1 MRGALREHVSCGGSN
16 IFMIEIKGIRKSYGK
31 HKVLAGVDFTV
42 EPGEIVGILGENG
55 SGKSTLLT
63 ILAGLQR
70 PDGGFFNIDGK
81 DLLKNTRL
89 RNDLVAYVPQETPLI
104 AELTA
109 WDNLKMWYKTDRL
122 KKELDNGFLKMLG
135 IDQFLKVPVNQMSG
149 GMKKRLTIGCA
160 INSNPKLML
169 LDEPTAALD
178 LVCKEKIYN
187 YFQQFRNQ
195 GGSLI
200 IATHEVQEIEL
211 CDKCFIIK
219 DGKLVPYKYDGD
231 IPHLIGRL

>member
-1 MRGALREHVSCGGSN
+1 
-16 IFMIEIKGIRKSYGK
+16 MIEIKGIRKSYGK
-31 HKVLAGVDFTV
+31 HNVLAGVDFTV

-63 ILAGLQR
+63 ILAGLQK
-70 PDGGFFNIDGK
+70 PDAGFFNIGGK

-89 RNDLVAYVPQETPLI
+89 RNDLIAYVPQETPLI

-187 YFQQFRNQ
+187 YFQQLRNQ
-195 GGSLI
+195 GGSMI

-219 DGKLVPYKYDGD
+219 DGKLVPYRYDGD

>member
-1 MRGALREHVSCGGSN
+1 
-16 IFMIEIKGIRKSYGK
+16 MIEIKKISKSYGR
-31 HKVLAGVDFTV
+31 HQVLDGVDFTV

-63 ILAGLQR
+63 ILAGLQK
-70 PDGGFFNIDGK
+70 PNSGFFSIDGK
-81 DLLKNTRL
+81 DLLKNTKI

-104 AELTA
+104 TELTA
-109 WDNLKMWYKTDRL
+109 WDNLRMWYSPDKL
-122 KKELDNGFLKMLG
+122 KKELENGFLAMLG
-135 IDQFLKVPVNQMSG
+135 IDQFIKVPVNQMSG

-160 INSNPKLML
+160 INSNPSLML

-178 LVCKEKIYN
+178 LVCKERIYT
-187 YFQQFRNQ
+187 YFDQFKRQ

-211 CDKCFIIK
+211 CDKCFILK
-219 DGKLVPYKYDGD
+219 KGKLTPYKYDGD

>member
-1 MRGALREHVSCGGSN
+1 M
-16 IFMIEIKGIRKSYGK
+16 
-31 HKVLAGVDFTV
+31 
-42 EPGEIVGILGENG
+42 
-55 SGKSTLLT
+55 
-63 ILAGLQR
+63 
-70 PDGGFFNIDGK
+70 
-81 DLLKNTRL
+81 
-89 RNDLVAYVPQETPLI
+89 PQETPLI
-104 AELTA
+104 SELTT
-109 WDNLKMWYKTDRL
+109 WDNLRMWYPADKL
-122 KKELDNGFLKMLG
+122 KKELKDGFLAMLG
-135 IDQFLKVPVNQMSG
+135 IDQFIKVPVNQMSG

-178 LVCKEKIYN
+178 LVCKERIYT
-187 YFQQFRNQ
+187 YFEQYKRR

-211 CDKCFIIK
+211 CDKCFILK

>member
-1 MRGALREHVSCGGSN
+1 
-16 IFMIEIKGIRKSYGK
+16 MIEIKNVKKKYGRHTVLTGI
-31 HKVLAGVDFTV
+31 DFTV

-63 ILAGLQR
+63 ILAGLQK
-70 PDGGFFNIDGK
+70 PNSGFFNIDGK
-81 DLLKNTRL
+81 DLLKNTKL
-89 RNDLVAYVPQETPLI
+89 RNELVAYVPQETPLI
-104 AELTA
+104 TELTA
-109 WDNLKMWYKTDRL
+109 WDNLRMWYKPDKLR
-122 KKELDNGFLKMLG
+122 KELQDGFLAMLG
-135 IDQFLKVPVNQMSG
+135 IDQFIKVPVNQMSG

-178 LVCKEKIYN
+178 LVCKERIYT
-187 YFQQFRNQ
+187 YFEQFKRQ

-211 CDKCFIIK
+211 CDKCFILK
-219 DGKLVPYKYDGD
+219 EGKLVPYKYDGD

>member
-1 MRGALREHVSCGGSN
+1 
-16 IFMIEIKGIRKSYGK
+16 MIEIKNIKKSYGR
-31 HKVLAGVDFTV
+31 HKVLAGIDFHV
-42 EPGEIVGILGENG
+42 ESGEIVGILGENG

-63 ILAGLQR
+63 ILAGLQK

-81 DLLKNTRL
+81 DLLKNSKL
-89 RNDLVAYVPQETPLI
+89 RNQLVSYVPQETPLI
-104 AELTA
+104 SELTA
-109 WDNLKMWYKTDRL
+109 WDNLRMWYPATKL
-122 KKELDNGFLKMLG
+122 KKELKDGFLAMLG
-135 IDQFLKVPVNQMSG
+135 IDSFLKVPVNQMSG

-178 LVCKEKIYN
+178 LVCKERIYT
-187 YFQQFRNQ
+187 YFEQFKRQ

-211 CDKCFIIK
+211 CDRCFILK
-219 DGKLVPYKYDGD
+219 GGKLTEYKYDGD
-231 IPHLIGRL
+231 ILHLIGRL

>member
-1 MRGALREHVSCGGSN
+1 
-16 IFMIEIKGIRKSYGK
+16 MIEIKNVKKKYGK
-31 HKVLAGVDFTV
+31 HTVLSGVDFTV

-63 ILAGLQR
+63 ILAGLQK
-70 PDGGFFNIDGK
+70 PNSGFFNIDGK
-81 DLLKNTRL
+81 DLLKNTKL
-89 RNDLVAYVPQETPLI
+89 RNELVAYVPQETPLI
-104 AELTA
+104 IELTA
-109 WDNLKMWYKTDRL
+109 WDNLRMWYKPDRL
-122 KKELDNGFLKMLG
+122 KKELQDGFLAMLG
-135 IDQFLKVPVNQMSG
+135 IDQFIKVPVNQMSG

-160 INSNPKLML
+160 INSRPKLML

-178 LVCKEKIYN
+178 LVCKERIYT
-187 YFQQFRNQ
+187 YFEQFKRQ

-211 CDKCFIIK
+211 CDKCFILK
-219 DGKLVPYKYDGD
+219 EGKLVPYKYDGD

>member
-1 MRGALREHVSCGGSN
+1 MV
-16 IFMIEIKGIRKSYGK
+16 EIKNVKKKYGR
-31 HKVLAGVDFTV
+31 HSVLRGVDFCV

-63 ILAGLQR
+63 ILAGLQKA
-70 PDGGFFNIDGK
+70 DAGFFCIDGK
-81 DLLKNTRL
+81 YLMRHRKL
-89 RNDLVAYVPQETPLI
+89 RNDIVAYVPQETPLI
-104 AELTA
+104 AELNA
-109 WDNLKMWYKTDRL
+109 WDNLRMWYPADKL
-122 KKELDNGFLKMLG
+122 KKELKDGFLAMLG
-135 IDQFLKVPVNQMSG
+135 IDQFIKVPVNQMSG

-178 LVCKEKIYN
+178 LVCKERIYT
-187 YFQQFRNQ
+187 YFEQYKSR

-211 CDKCFIIK
+211 CDKCFILK

>member
-1 MRGALREHVSCGGSN
+1 
-16 IFMIEIKGIRKSYGK
+16 MIEIKNIKKKYKR
-31 HKVLAGVDFTV
+31 HHVLNGVDFVV

-63 ILAGLQR
+63 IMAGLQK
-70 PDGGFFNIDGK
+70 PDSGFFNIDGK
-81 DLLKNTRL
+81 DLLKNTRI
-89 RNDLVAYVPQETPLI
+89 RNELVSYVPQETPLI
-104 AELTA
+104 TELTA
-109 WDNLKMWYKTDRL
+109 WDNLRMWYTPEKL
-122 KKELDNGFLKMLG
+122 KKELEGGFLAMLG
-135 IDQFLKVPVNQMSG
+135 IDQFIKVPVNQMSG

-160 INSNPKLML
+160 INSNPKLLL

-178 LVCKEKIYN
+178 LVCKERIYT
-187 YFQQFRNQ
+187 YFEQFKRQ

-211 CDKCFIIK
+211 CDKCFILK
-219 DGKLVPYKYDGD
+219 EGVLSPYIYDGD

>member
-1 MRGALREHVSCGGSN
+1 MV
-16 IFMIEIKGIRKSYGK
+16 EIKGVRKKYGK
-31 HKVLAGVDFTV
+31 HQVLKGIDFEV
-42 EPGEIVGILGENG
+42 QPGEIVGILGENG

-63 ILAGLQR
+63 ILAGLQK
-70 PDGGFFNIDGK
+70 PDAGFFNIDGK
-81 DLLKNTRL
+81 DLLKNTKL
-89 RNDLVAYVPQETPLI
+89 RNELVAYVPQETPLI
-104 AELTA
+104 TELTA
-109 WDNLKMWYKTDRL
+109 WDNLRMWYKPDKL
-122 KKELDNGFLKMLG
+122 KKELEDGFLALLG
-135 IDQFLKVPVNQMSG
+135 IDQFIKVPVNQMSG

-178 LVCKEKIYN
+178 LVCKERIYT
-187 YFQQFRNQ
+187 YFEQYKRR

-211 CDKCFIIK
+211 CDKCYILK
-219 DGKLVPYKYDGD
+219 EGQLSPYKYDGD

>member
-1 MRGALREHVSCGGSN
+1 
-16 IFMIEIKGIRKSYGK
+16 MIEIKNIKKKYKR
-31 HKVLAGVDFTV
+31 HHVLNGVNFTV

-63 ILAGLQR
+63 TLAGLQK
-70 PDGGFFNIDGK
+70 PDSGFFNIDGK

-89 RNDLVAYVPQETPLI
+89 RNDLVSYVPQETPLI
-104 AELTA
+104 TELTA
-109 WDNLKMWYKTDRL
+109 WDNLRMWYPADKL
-122 KKELDNGFLKMLG
+122 KKELEGGFLAMLG
-135 IDQFLKVPVNQMSG
+135 IDQFIKVPVNQMSG

-160 INSNPKLML
+160 INSNPKLLL

-178 LVCKEKIYN
+178 LVCKERIYT
-187 YFQQFRNQ
+187 YFEQFKRQ

-211 CDKCFIIK
+211 CDKCFILK
-219 DGKLVPYKYDGD
+219 QGVLEPYKYDGD

>member
-1 MRGALREHVSCGGSN
+1 MVEVKNVKKKYGRHSVLR
-16 IFMIEIKGIRKSYGK
+16 
-31 HKVLAGVDFTV
+31 GVDFCV

-70 PDGGFFNIDGK
+70 ADAGFFSIDGR
-81 DLLKNTRL
+81 DLLKHTKL

-104 AELTA
+104 SELTA
-109 WDNLKMWYKTDRL
+109 WDNLRMWYPADKL
-122 KKELDNGFLKMLG
+122 KKELKDGFLAMLG
-135 IDQFLKVPVNQMSG
+135 IDQFIKVPVNQMSG

-178 LVCKEKIYN
+178 LVCKERIYT
-187 YFQQFRNQ
+187 YFEQYKRR

-211 CDKCFIIK
+211 CDKCFILK
-219 DGKLVPYKYDGD
+219 DGKLVSYKYDGD